1 MARVM
6 KSVSYSYVEG
16 YKFPFNL
23 EVLLIDDGEIKMDI
37 SKKFATKREFLEAME
52 GLVELLPEGEP
63 VGEEEI
69 AYA

>member
-63 VGEEEI
+63 VGEEI